1 MADVTPINK
10 QEITVPD
17 ELETLLVKGASQH
30 HVITINGRKLQGY
43 DGKSIH
49 NALVL
54 TERDAKTKDFI
65 AFDVFQYKVYFTRC
79 PPWESEKTFFPHPV
93 LECDLLNFRAW
104 LETRGIKINAKDAD
118 DILLSL
124 AQRNVVNPPKEYFES
139 LVWDHVTRLDTWLI
153 NACDA
158 QDDPRYL
165 ALVGSKWP
173 MGAVARVY
181 DPGCKFDSTLILE
194 GKQGWEK
201 SKAFEMLSTINGVKY
216 FLDEAIRVSDKDSLM
231 KLQGKLIFEMS
242 ELATLQRGGETE
254 EMKAF
259 QSRRDDTYREPY
271 SRKIITRKRMFAI
284 GGTINPIG
292 GYLTD
297 PTGARRYWP
306 VECGCHL
313 DIEWLEANK
322 TQLWA
327 EAVHRYKQGER
338 IWLIDDEID
347 LADIEQRKRF
357 KQAINH
363 DSIIKAIKSTET
375 TAIGHGKWHFSVE
388 DVMAQMCIEQVDKK
402 NYVINNQIKD
412 TLVYYGYTT
421 CRPREVIGG
430 EKIRGERWIH
440 EGNKKKR
447 PVISQPSL
455 LEDPIEF

>member
-1 MADVTPINK
+1 MSGKTKPTSGGDIALIKDAPPFI
-10 QEITVPD
+10 
-17 ELETLLVKGASQH
+17 KGASQH
-30 HVITINGRKLQGY
+30 HVITLNGVEYPGR

-49 NALVL
+49 NALLL
-54 TERDAKTKDFI
+54 TELDEKTKDFI
-65 AFDVFQYKVYFTRC
+65 AFDIFQYKVYFTRC
-79 PPWESEKTFFPHPV
+79 PPWEPPASFFPHPV

-104 LETRGIKINAKDAD
+104 LETRGVKISAKDAD

-124 AQRNVVNPPKEYFES
+124 AQRNVVNPPKEYFEE
-139 LVWDHVTRLDTWLI
+139 LVWDDVQRLDKWLI

-158 QDDPRYL
+158 QDDPVYL
-165 ALVGSKWP
+165 ALVGAKWL
-173 MGAVARVY
+173 MGAVARIY

-201 SKAFEMLSTINGVKY
+201 SKAFEMLATIRGMKY
-216 FLDEAIRVSDKDSLM
+216 FLDEALRVSDKDSLM
-231 KLQGKLIFEMS
+231 KLQGKIIFEMS

-271 SRKIITRKRMFAI
+271 SRKIITRKRMFVI
-284 GGTINPIG
+284 GGTINPVG

-306 VECGCHL
+306 VECAGHL
-313 DIEWLEANK
+313 DIEWLELNK

-327 EAVHRYKQGER
+327 EAIHRYKSGER
-338 IWLIDDEID
+338 IWLEGKEVE
-347 LADIEQRKRF
+347 LADTEQRKRF

-363 DSIIKAIKSTET
+363 DSIIKAIKATET
-375 TAIGHGKWHFSVE
+375 IAMGHGKYHFSIE
-388 DVMAQMCIEQVDKK
+388 DVMAQMSIDQVDKK

-412 TLVYYGYTT
+412 TLVYYGYAT
-421 CRPREVIGG
+421 CRPREIVAG

-440 EGNKKKR
+440 ETHKKKR
-447 PVISQPSL
+447 TIENQPLPSV
-455 LEDPIEF
+455 DPIEF